1 MKSWVRNTLRVG
13 VLAAGFL
20 LFATSPAHAHDQI
33 TTGNSGIGTG
43 NNISV
48 PITAAGTFCG
58 NGGGGAGVGVG
69 VSDSCKATSTNTE
82 GAEDAQITADNSGIL
97 TGNNVSNPWTIAGT
111 FCGNGGG
118 GAGLGVGV
126 SDSCRASATNET
138 GNPGL
143 QYTADNSGI
152 GSGNNWSSPV
162 AWATPVCG
170 NGVGIFGVGVGV
182 SDSCAAAAKNAD
194 ESTTKTQKSVKKVL
208 KAGRHATKEALPGTA
223 APMPAPA
230 TSLPAPVEELAGP
243 VLDTVQAPAQ
253 GNSLNLPGL
262 S

>member
-1 MKSWVRNTLRVG
+1 MKSWVRNSLRAG

-20 LFATSPAHAHDQI
+20 LFIGSPAQAHDQI
-33 TTGNSGIGTG
+33 TTDNSGIGTG

-58 NGGGGAGVGVG
+58 NGGGGAGLGVG
-69 VSDSCKATSTNTE
+69 VSDTCKATSTNTE
-82 GAEDAQITADNSGIL
+82 GAEDAQLSTKNSGIL

-118 GAGLGVGV
+118 GAGVGVGV
-126 SDSCRASATNET
+126 SDSCKAAASNEA

-143 QYTADNSGI
+143 QATGDNSGI
-152 GSGNNWSSPV
+152 GVGNNWSSPV

-182 SDSCAAAAKNAD
+182 SDSCAASASNG
-194 ESTTKTQKSVKKVL
+194 ESTGSKRTLKKALKS
-208 KAGRHATKEALPGTA
+208 GREVTSETLPGA
-223 APMPAPA
+223 NAPMPAPA
-230 TSLPAPVEELAGP
+230 ADLPAPVEELAGP
-243 VLDTVQAPAQ
+243 VLDTIQAPAQ
-253 GNSLNLPGL
+253 GNSINVPGL
-262 S
+262 T